1 MKTAVIFDMD
11 GVIFDTERLYLDVW
25 RDLAV
30 KYSLEDI
37 DGVYIGSIGGTD
49 AMYLEEL
56 KKRYPERPMGDIYE
70 EGRVEFARRTREYGP
85 PLKPFVREALDML
98 RAKGVPC
105 ALASS
110 TVVSLVREELG
121 KAGLTGYFAAVT
133 GGDEV
138 RKGKPAP
145 DIFLKAR
152 EALPVDAGSIFVIE
166 DSFNGIRAA
175 HAAGLR
181 PLMVPDILGPDE
193 EIRGLAEAVL
203 PDILKAARYILD
215 RT

>member
-30 KYSLEDI
+30 KYGLEDI

-56 KKRYPERPMGDIYE
+56 KKRYPERPMDDIYE

-98 RAKGVPC
+98 RKKAFPARSHLLQSFPWSGKSWERP
-105 ALASS
+105 AS
-110 TVVSLVREELG
+110 
-121 KAGLTGYFAAVT
+121 
-133 GGDEV
+133 
-138 RKGKPAP
+138 PA
-145 DIFLKAR
+145 I
-152 EALPVDAGSIFVIE
+152 
-166 DSFNGIRAA
+166 
-175 HAAGLR
+175 LR
-181 PLMVPDILGPDE
+181 L
-193 EIRGLAEAVL
+193 
-203 PDILKAARYILD
+203 
-215 RT
+215 